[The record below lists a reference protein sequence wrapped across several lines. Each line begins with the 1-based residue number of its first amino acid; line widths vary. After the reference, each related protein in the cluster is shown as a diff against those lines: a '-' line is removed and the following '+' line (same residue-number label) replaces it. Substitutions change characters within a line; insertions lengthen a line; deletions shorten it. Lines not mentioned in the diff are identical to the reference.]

1 MRVKIRIL
9 FLAVAV
15 AYGAAV
21 GDAPFWYQDAVPPTN
36 RVAASVMTALAETEM
51 ELRCISIE
59 ESNAETFTTYPRG
72 LAMFIR

>member
-1 MRVKIRIL
+1 MKIRIL

-15 AYGAAV
+15 AFGTAV
-21 GDAPFWYQDAVPPTN
+21 GDAPFWYQNAVPPTN
-36 RVAASVMTALAETEM
+36 RVAASSMAVSVETEV
-51 ELRCISIE
+51 ELRCVSIK

>member
-1 MRVKIRIL
+1 MKIRIL
-9 FLAVAV
+9 FLAAAV
-15 AYGAAV
+15 ASGTVV
-21 GDAPFWYQDAVPPTN
+21 GEVSFWYQDAVPPTN
-36 RVAASVMTALAETEM
+36 RVAASVAAALAETEM